1 MNQRVKVLRAVL
13 LSLATT
19 GALLSAS
26 AAGTAAAD
34 GPGNTGTG
42 TRVTKAVSRAADPV
56 QTFRNVATNKCL
68 DDSSAG
74 VRTFD
79 CNNLDFQKWEVHVFQ
94 DGTRR
99 LRNIATGQCLASGG
113 GRLTMGGCNSSGRS
127 AGGCAEAATWS
138 SRTRRPHV
146 PGRQQR
152 RVAPVRLQQPR
163 LPELAVTRFP

>member
-113 GRLTMGGCNSSGRS
+113 GRLTMGGCNSSREVSWWVRKGGGNVVFQNQA
-127 AGGCAEAATWS
+127 AGTCLDDSNAGL
-138 SRTRRPHV
+138 
-146 PGRQQR
+146 
-152 RVAPVRLQQPR
+152 RLFACNSLDFQNWR
-163 LPELAVTRFP
+163 